1 VPQGDSAGL
10 AAAIAR
16 VAGDDQLADRLGACA
31 KKRVEAEFSDAVNL
45 DRLCAAFDNTAPE
58 LVL

>member
-1 VPQGDSAGL
+1 
-10 AAAIAR
+10 